1 MGESSAAPI
10 APPRTVGWAGTSL
23 MPLNGMIGAGIFALP
38 AILYASVG
46 NFAPW
51 MILLGGI
58 FFFPLVWCF
67 ARLAARFDH
76 SGGPILY
83 GKAAFGS
90 FVGFQSGWG
99 RYASGI
105 VTEAANAHVAI
116 SYAAAVWPLIGDE
129 GTRPWA
135 VASFQLFFILINLFG
150 MKSAVRTLGGMT
162 LVKLSPLA
170 LLILAGLLWGDPAI
184 GLRLPE
190 FTAIEGVVLLT
201 FYAFMG
207 FEAVVMSAGEM
218 KRPKRDVPWA
228 LVAMLGGVTVLYA
241 LICWAFI
248 AIDPLIANDD
258 TAPLAVAA
266 VAIAGPAGAITI
278 AIAATFSI
286 AANDLNGYIANPR
299 MTYGMAEQGMLPR
312 WFMHV
317 SPRFRSPNNS
327 ILFYGAACMFFGL
340 IGGFEFLAIAG
351 TLTRLVMYVVT
362 AAALPVIAR
371 REDGR
376 VGLADI
382 AMAAIALASSL
393 WVATHAKPDAWLA
406 FGALIGVGT
415 LLYFIARRAISPPP
429 GPVTSP

>member
-1 MGESSAAPI
+1 MGDRSARLTAL
-10 APPRTVGWAGTSL
+10 PRTVGWAGTSL
-23 MPLNGMIGAGIFALP
+23 LPLNGMIGAGIFALP

-46 NFAPW
+46 HFAPW
-51 MILLGGI
+51 MILLGGL

-99 RYASGI
+99 RYVSGI

-116 SYAAAVWPLIGDE
+116 SYAAAIWPFIGE
-129 GTRPWA
+129 PGIRPWA
-135 VASFQLFFILINLFG
+135 VGAFQLFFILINLFG
-150 MKSAVRTLGGMT
+150 IRIAVRTLGSMT
-162 LVKLSPLA
+162 LVKLAPLV
-170 LLILAGLLWGDPAI
+170 LLICAGLLWGDPDI
-184 GLRLPE
+184 GFRLPQ

-228 LVAMLGGVTVLYA
+228 LVAMLASVTVLYA

-248 AIDPLIANDD
+248 AIDPVTADDD

-266 VAIAGPAGAITI
+266 AAIAGPVGAIAI
-278 AIAATFSI
+278 ALAATFSI

-312 WFMHV
+312 WFMRV
-317 SPRFRSPNNS
+317 SPRLQSPTNS
-327 ILFYGAACMFFGL
+327 ILFYGAACVFFGV
-340 IGGFEFLAIAG
+340 IGGFAFLAIAG
-351 TLTRLVMYVVT
+351 TLTRLVMYIVT
-362 AAALPVIAR
+362 AAALPVIAQQQDR
-371 REDGR
+371 R
-376 VGLADI
+376 VGLLDLSFAG
-382 AMAAIALASSL
+382 IALASSI
-393 WVATHAKPDAWLA
+393 WVASHAEADAWIALFA
-406 FGALIGVGT
+406 LGAIGT
-415 LLYFIARRAISPPP
+415 LLYFLARRTAPPP
-429 GPVTSP
+429 YTPVTSP